1 MWDKLKND
9 KYVKDLLIKLVTILF
24 VAAIALLLFDV
35 LTQSK
40 DGRRQIVDMDGGSE
54 YTEETMLATEEE
66 IRLESILSQMKG
78 VGETEVM
85 ITYQSVETSNMFFS
99 GGSNNNI
106 SRKEEG
112 VIVASEGAGAIIVK
126 NNIINAVATVF
137 DIPASSVMVF
147 EKSDTEQ
154 KELRKQD

>member
-54 YTEETMLATEEE
+54 YTEETSLATEEE
-66 IRLESILSQMKG
+66 IRLEGILSQMKG
-78 VGETEVM
+78 VGDTSVM
-85 ITYQSVETSNMFFS
+85 ITYQYIEKPDTVFS
-99 GGSNNNI
+99 SENNKND
-106 SRKEEG
+106 RKVEG
-112 VIVASEGAGAIIVK
+112 VIIAAEGAGDIIIRS
-126 NNIINAVATVF
+126 NIIDAVATVF
-137 DIPASSVMVF
+137 DIPASNVVVF
-147 EKSDTEQ
+147 EKSGGDME
-154 KELRKQD
+154 